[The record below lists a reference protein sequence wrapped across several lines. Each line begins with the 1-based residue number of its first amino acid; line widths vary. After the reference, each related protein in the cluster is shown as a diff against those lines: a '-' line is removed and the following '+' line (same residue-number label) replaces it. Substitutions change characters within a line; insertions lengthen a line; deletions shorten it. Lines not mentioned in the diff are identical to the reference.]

1 MTQSE
6 QMARKLVEKIQ
17 ARPTS
22 DGAGVKLQRVFSGP
36 RAERFDP
43 FLMLDEFGSESA
55 DDYIAGFP
63 PHPHRGFETITYMLQ
78 GKMEHQDHM
87 GNIGLLSDGGVQWM
101 TAGRGVIHSEMPKQ
115 TEGKMHGFQLWL
127 NLASGDKMQAACYED
142 IEPDAIP
149 NFDFD
154 DFNITAIAGQAQVN
168 GQSVQGKVQQVTT
181 EPTYFDFQVS
191 QATDIEIEIASGQ
204 NCLLY
209 CYQGAIL
216 VSDEGLKLNAQELG
230 RLTKNG
236 TVKVNA
242 EAGARF
248 LLIAGQP
255 LNEPIAQHGPFVMNT
270 FEEIEQAIYDY
281 QNGQLTA

>member
-1 MTQSE
+1 
-6 QMARKLVEKIQ
+6 
-17 ARPTS
+17 
-22 DGAGVKLQRVFSGP
+22 
-36 RAERFDP
+36 
-43 FLMLDEFGSESA
+43 
-55 DDYIAGFP
+55 
-63 PHPHRGFETITYMLQ
+63 
-78 GKMEHQDHM
+78 
-87 GNIGLLSDGGVQWM
+87 
-101 TAGRGVIHSEMPKQ
+101 
-115 TEGKMHGFQLWL
+115 
-127 NLASGDKMQAACYED
+127 
-142 IEPDAIP
+142 
-149 NFDFD
+149 
-154 DFNITAIAGQAQVN
+154 
-168 GQSVQGKVQQVTT
+168 
-181 EPTYFDFQVS
+181 
-191 QATDIEIEIASGQ
+191 
-204 NCLLY
+204 LY